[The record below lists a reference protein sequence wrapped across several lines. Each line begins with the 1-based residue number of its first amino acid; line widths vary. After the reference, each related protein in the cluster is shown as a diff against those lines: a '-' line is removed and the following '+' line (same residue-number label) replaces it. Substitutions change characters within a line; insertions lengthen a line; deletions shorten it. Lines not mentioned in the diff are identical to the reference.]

1 MDTTEAMR
9 KFPGITLPGGTA
21 NAAELQTSNA
31 VTATAG
37 FAMFV
42 TMKKYT
48 ALLATCILG
57 IVSLS
62 LAQDKDGKKGFRFP
76 GGDGE
81 AGRAA
86 FISLNCV
93 QCHTVKNVLT
103 DEPKG
108 KRRLQ
113 LELGAE
119 QRFVKNYED
128 IITAITN
135 PKHVIQE
142 QYREIL
148 SKAELAGGI
157 EPLMPDLTKDMSA
170 RQLID
175 LVVFLDQAYL
185 ESLKG
190 YRK

>member
-1 MDTTEAMR
+1 
-9 KFPGITLPGGTA
+9 
-21 NAAELQTSNA
+21 
-31 VTATAG
+31 
-37 FAMFV
+37 
-42 TMKKYT
+42 
-48 ALLATCILG
+48 
-57 IVSLS
+57 
-62 LAQDKDGKKGFRFP
+62 
-76 GGDGE
+76 
-81 AGRAA
+81 
-86 FISLNCV
+86 V

-190 YRK
+190 YGK

>member
-1 MDTTEAMR
+1 M
-9 KFPGITLPGGTA
+9 IGTMMK
-21 NAAELQTSNA
+21 NTVLLTS
-31 VTATAG
+31 
-37 FAMFV
+37 
-42 TMKKYT
+42 
-48 ALLATCILG
+48 CILG

-62 LAQDKDGKKGFRFP
+62 FSQDKDEKKGFRFP

-81 AGRAA
+81 AGRTA

-119 QRFVKNYED
+119 QRFVKTYED

-135 PKHVIQE
+135 PKHVITE

-148 SKAELAGGI
+148 SRAELAGGI
-157 EPLMPDLTKDMSA
+157 EPLMPDLTEDMSA